1 MIHKSNRRK
10 KKASRLAASAVE
22 FALVAPLMIAFT
34 FGLVELG
41 RMMLVK
47 QTATHATRE
56 GARIAVRPT
65 ATTSEVVERV
75 NDELA
80 LMGIQNAT
88 VETVP
93 ASVEATTPGGIIT
106 VRVAIDISSITW
118 VPGFLDL
125 DSTQIVAE
133 SSMRRESTN

>member
-1 MIHKSNRRK
+1 MFHKSNRRK

-56 GARIAVRPT
+56 GARIAIRPT

-93 ASVEATTPGGIIT
+93 ASVESATSSGIIT